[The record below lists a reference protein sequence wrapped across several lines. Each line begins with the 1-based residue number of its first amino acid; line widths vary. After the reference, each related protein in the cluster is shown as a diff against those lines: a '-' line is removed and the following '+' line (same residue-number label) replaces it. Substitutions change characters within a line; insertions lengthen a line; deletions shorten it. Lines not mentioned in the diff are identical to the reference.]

1 MALLAEIRAICTPL
15 GAMPAL
21 AKADALA
28 ARLATMVD
36 TPPTYPAGLS
46 AREVEVLRLIAA
58 GRTNREIAAI
68 LSISVKTVL
77 NHVTHILTKTRLP
90 NRAAAVAFALQ
101 HDLGPR

>member
-1 MALLAEIRAICTPL
+1 LPT
-15 GAMPAL
+15 L

-28 ARLATMVD
+28 VRLNAMTAA
-36 TPPTYPAGLS
+36 PPTYPAGLS

-58 GRTNREIAAI
+58 GQTNREIAAT

-77 NHVTHILTKTRLP
+77 NHVTHILAKTNLP

-101 HDLGPR
+101 HDLVAH